1 MKKTAKRISV
11 FLLCSAIAF
20 TTIACSPANEA
31 KGLPRVIFKFAAS
44 TEGWSSDFA
53 DLPVDYD
60 EKTFELELKQS
71 DIPIEGGQDK
81 GILLKGHNRSDDL
94 FMYITKKFGEDGRLE
109 SDTTY
114 KVNLSFDVATNVP
127 AGMGGIGGSPGQS
140 VFVKAGV
147 VNVEPKPEVKDKDYR
162 MNIDK
167 GNQSTGG
174 KDMVVL
180 GNIEKVDSSDE
191 SYQLKTFEKSF
202 EVKTSPNGEVWVV
215 IGTDSGFEGLTEIY
229 ITNVKVEFEEV
240 TE

>member
-11 FLLCSAIAF
+11 FLLCGTIAL
-20 TTIACSPANEA
+20 TSIACSPTKEA
-31 KGLPRVIFKFAAS
+31 KEPPRVIYKFAAS
-44 TEGWSSDFA
+44 TEGWSGDFA
-53 DLPVDYD
+53 DLPVEYD

-71 DIPIEGGQDK
+71 DIPIEGGKDT

-147 VNVEPKPEVKDKDYR
+147 VNVEPKPEEKDNDYR

-191 SYQLKTFEKSF
+191 SYQLKAFEKSF
-202 EVKTSPNGEVWVV
+202 EVKTSQNGEAWVV